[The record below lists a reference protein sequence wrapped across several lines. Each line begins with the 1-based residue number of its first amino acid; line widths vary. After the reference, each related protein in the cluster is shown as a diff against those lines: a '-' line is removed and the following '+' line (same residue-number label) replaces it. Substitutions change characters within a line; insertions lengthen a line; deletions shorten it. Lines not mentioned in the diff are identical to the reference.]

1 LPIAIKASAIDKKL
15 VPSVDEVDGV
25 KVHGVF
31 SEPSVCDGTAMPQVS
46 PMDVEMHL
54 AVFLVGP
61 SKEYLL
67 MDFGGTFFLG
77 MYMV

>member
-1 LPIAIKASAIDKKL
+1 LSCQAIKASAIDKKL
-15 VPSVDEVDGV
+15 VPSVDEADGV

-54 AVFLVGP
+54 AVFLVGSAKEFP
-61 SKEYLL
+61 SANL
-67 MDFGGTFFLG
+67 GAHFFWHLFF
-77 MYMV
+77 